1 VSVRATPSFEDLLAN
16 PSRAAELPAA
26 AARELFVRLAAVQ
39 AALTTALLPAQSPEK
54 SSENGDRF
62 LDAAEV
68 GVRIGKSRSWVEH
81 HVEELPER
89 RRVGG
94 EGRWSEREL
103 ERWMASRPRWGD
115 EP

>member
-1 VSVRATPSFEDLLAN
+1 VNLRATPSLGELLAN
-16 PSRAAELPAA
+16 PSRAAELPAPV
-26 AARELFVRLAAVQ
+26 ARELFVRIAAVQ
-39 AALTTALLPAQSPEK
+39 AALTTALLPALSPEK
-54 SSENGDRF
+54 FSHTGDRF
-62 LDAAEV
+62 LDAGEV
-68 GVRIGKSRSWVEH
+68 GARIGKSRSWVEH

-103 ERWMASRPRWGD
+103 ERWMANRPRWGD